1 MKTLI
6 SATILKSLIAD
17 PQQSVLLVDCR
28 FNLADTTEGERLF
41 SDSHLDSAIYLHIDR
56 DLSGPI
62 IPGVTGRH
70 PLPDKATFSAL
81 LKHAG
86 AREDT
91 LIVAYD
97 ASGGAFASRLWWL
110 AQWSGFRNCAVLD
123 GGMQAWEYDE
133 SPIDSLVE
141 HPSSPVEIISAEEIR
156 NTDAQTLVDARDEE
170 RYRGE
175 VEPIDPV
182 AGHIPG
188 AICLPF
194 AENLDNLGYFLPP
207 DELKIRFEN
216 VFTLLG
222 QPPVMYCGSGVTA
235 AHNCLAAVHAGYAMP
250 KLYPGSWSEW
260 ITDPSR
266 PIATGE

>member
-6 SATILKSLIAD
+6 SATILKSLMTDA
-17 PQQSVLLVDCR
+17 QQPILLVDCR

-41 SDSHLDSAIYLHIDR
+41 GDSHLDSAIYLHIDR

-62 IPGVTGRH
+62 TPGVTGRH
-70 PLPDKATFSAL
+70 PLPDKATLSAL
-81 LKHAG
+81 LQRAVACK
-86 AREDT
+86 DS

-110 AQWSGFRNCAVLD
+110 AQWSGFSNCAVLD
-123 GGMQAWEYDE
+123 GGMQAWESDQSCIE
-133 SPIDSLVE
+133 TLFDQ
-141 HPSSPVEIISAEEIR
+141 PSSPIEIVNAGEIL
-156 NTDAQTLVDARDEE
+156 NGKAQTLVDARDEA

-188 AICLPF
+188 AVCLPF
-194 AENLDNLGYFLPP
+194 AANLDDSGYFLPAT
-207 DELKIRFEN
+207 ELKSRFES
-216 VFTLLG
+216 VFAASG
-222 QPPVMYCGSGVTA
+222 QAPIMYCGSGVTA

-260 ITDPSR
+260 ITDTSR
-266 PIATGE
+266 PIATGA